1 ERDPAKLVKVFRLL
15 FRRRRPAAGAGRL
28 PPPTVDASARV
39 AAAAAELTR
48 CRPRRA
54 AVTPLETV
62 YVSGVSRDA
71 RAHRLRAAVADLT
84 GVDVR
89 LVADVDRFGTTAA
102 VTVVATA
109 ADALRAAVRS
119 GPAASVLRLL
129 PGADPWS
136 AKLLGS
142 RRREGLSAADAAGV
156 AADFCRRRLTA
167 KLEQLAVR
175 PAMPPTCGALAA
187 HGGGA
192 PAPAVGAT
200 AAPGPPQL
208 AAATT
213 ASSAV
218 AAPAAVTPP
227 GASEAP
233 DLHPGRVP
241 AAATRAAAATA
252 FPSAPAATA
261 AAAAGDAAAVAASAA
276 APAPGAAPVA
286 ATATRRRRRRRRAA
300 SRPAV
305 TSVGSGAVAPAVPA
319 PPALAAPRGPPNLPG
334 RVEPR
339 GAAVVPPAATP
350 AGAGGGVAAE
360 DGHGADGGGAAAP
373 AAACRP
379 PRGCRRCPAADG
391 GAATPAATAG
401 SVPAPSMASDDAMEG
416 VEPVA

>member
-1 ERDPAKLVKVFRLL
+1 MGGPAGSAG
-15 FRRRRPAAGAGRL
+15 PAVRVSGASAAESAGGCGVAARVGGVRGGLAGARGGRGGVPPGVSREGAGRL

-175 PAMPPTCGALAA
+175 PAMPPHLRASLRAHIEGALAA
-187 HGGGA
+187 HGGGH
-192 PAPAVGAT
+192 PRLRWGPLRPPDRHSWRPRRRPRPLSPRLPPSRRRGPVRPPTCTLGGCLRR
-200 AAPGPPQL
+200 PHGPPRPLPSPPRRPRRLRPQPVTRL
-208 AAATT
+208 RWPPLLLPRLLGLHLWLPPPP
-213 ASSAV
+213 V
-218 AAPAAVTPP
+218 A
-227 GASEAP
+227 G
-233 DLHPGRVP
+233 
-241 AAATRAAAATA
+241 
-252 FPSAPAATA
+252 
-261 AAAAGDAAAVAASAA
+261 VA
-276 APAPGAAPVA
+276 GAAPPPVPP
-286 ATATRRRRRRRRAA
+286 
-300 SRPAV
+300 SRPL
-305 TSVGSGAVAPAVPA
+305 GLGRWHLPC
-319 PPALAAPRGPPNLPG
+319 PPL
-334 RVEPR
+334 
-339 GAAVVPPAATP
+339 
-350 AGAGGGVAAE
+350 
-360 DGHGADGGGAAAP
+360 
-373 AAACRP
+373 
-379 PRGCRRCPAADG
+379 RR
-391 GAATPAATAG
+391 
-401 SVPAPSMASDDAMEG
+401 
-416 VEPVA
+416 